1 MQNKGV
7 IKLLALLLALFTVY
21 QLSFTF
27 VTRHVESKA
36 KAYAESPKTVALAEE
51 MANGDQNALEYYLDS
66 IKTAKET
73 YYLDSVGTITVYM
86 WQDYRKCKEQELN
99 LGLDLKGG
107 MNVMMEVS
115 VPDIIYALA
124 GNSIVILKIRH
135 EEALAE
141 KIFLLLL
148 ERAVTVFVEL
158 HHLPDFCRYF
168 RIVQF

>member
-36 KAYAESPKTVALAEE
+36 KAYAESPKTVELATE
-51 MANGDQNALEYYLDS
+51 MANGDQNAFEFYLDS

-73 YYLDSVGTITVYM
+73 YYLDSVGTIKIYM

-115 VPDIIYALA
+115 VPDIIYALS
-124 GNSIVILKIRH
+124 GNSNDATFR
-135 EEALAE
+135 EAM
-141 KIFLLLL
+141 
-148 ERAVTVFVEL
+148 
-158 HHLPDFCRYF
+158 
-168 RIVQF
+168 RIASNTSGYKL

>member
-66 IKTAKET
+66 I
-73 YYLDSVGTITVYM
+73 
-86 WQDYRKCKEQELN
+86 
-99 LGLDLKGG
+99 
-107 MNVMMEVS
+107 
-115 VPDIIYALA
+115 
-124 GNSIVILKIRH
+124 
-135 EEALAE
+135 
-141 KIFLLLL
+141 
-148 ERAVTVFVEL
+148 
-158 HHLPDFCRYF
+158 
-168 RIVQF
+168 